1 MARLLDAALKLIA
14 TGILGEG
21 AGVGNCE
28 QGDGE
33 AHGAAATA
41 QDART
46 ASSASTGV
54 LQVFLFA
61 SLRERAGWGERSL
74 RWSSD
79 CATPRAVWEQLGLG
93 SLQGISIAVNQEL
106 VDADQALNAG
116 DELAFLPPF
125 TGG

>member
-1 MARLLDAALKLIA
+1 M
-14 TGILGEG
+14 
-21 AGVGNCE
+21 
-28 QGDGE
+28 
-33 AHGAAATA
+33 
-41 QDART
+41 
-46 ASSASTGV
+46 

-61 SLRERAGWGERSL
+61 SLRERAGWSERL
-74 RWSSD
+74 LPWSSD

-106 VDADQALNAG
+106 VDADQDLNAG